1 MAVRI
6 KYCWNTVTS
15 GKGVPTLHNYTARIF
30 TVVVHGA
37 YSGKIQGPTTRLH
50 HVITYETA
58 V

>member
-15 GKGVPTLHNYTARIF
+15 GKGVPTLQKYTAIIVS
-30 TVVVHGA
+30 VVVHRPDC
-37 YSGKIQGPTTRLH
+37 GKIQGTTTRLH
-50 HVITYETA
+50 HVITYDIA